1 MIQMTNRR
9 TRLKG
14 SFLSKKAKCLTSQ
27 SRFLSAISIS
37 LPHFY
42 LHEGDLTP

>member
-14 SFLSKKAKCLTSQ
+14 SFLSKKSKMPYFTESIFIGDFNQ
-27 SRFLSAISIS
+27 SASFLPS
-37 LPHFY
+37 
-42 LHEGDLTP
+42 